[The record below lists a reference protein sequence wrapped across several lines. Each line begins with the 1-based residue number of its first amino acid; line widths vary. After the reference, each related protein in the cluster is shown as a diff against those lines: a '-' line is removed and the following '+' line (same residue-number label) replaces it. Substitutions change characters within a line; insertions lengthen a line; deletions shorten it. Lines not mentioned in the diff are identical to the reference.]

1 MFAPYGGHQDAARLS
16 GPYRQRRLREAMSR
30 TTVATIHLGAL
41 RHNLARVRMLA
52 GSAKVMAVVKAD
64 AYGHGLERVARALDE
79 EAEAFAVAAIGDGLR
94 LRAAGHRQR
103 IVVLSG
109 PDTAS
114 DIAEMQRLRLEALIH
129 HDAQL
134 PWLAKA
140 DPSRGPLRV
149 WIKVDTGMHRLGFAP
164 ARAREVHAALLAMP
178 AVEGE
183 IGLMTHFASSEEFE
197 GRDTAVQIQRFRE
210 ATAGLAGPRA
220 LSNSAAVLG
229 WPDARGDWVRTGGL
243 LYGLSV
249 VEGRSGADFG
259 FRPAMTLSTRLVA
272 INHLAKG
279 ERVGYNGTY
288 ECPEDMA
295 VGVAAI
301 GYGDGYPR
309 SAAAGTPVLVNG
321 HKASVIG
328 RVSMD
333 LITID
338 LRGLPDARTGDRV
351 TLWGEGLPV
360 ETVAAAAGT
369 ISYDLTCGMTRRV
382 LFVEDES

>member
-1 MFAPYGGHQDAARLS
+1 
-16 GPYRQRRLREAMSR
+16 MSR

-41 RHNLARVRMLA
+41 RHNLAHVRTLA

-64 AYGHGLERVARALDE
+64 AYGHGLERVARALDD

-149 WIKVDTGMHRLGFAP
+149 WIKIDTGMHRLGFAP
-164 ARAREVHAALLAMP
+164 GRAREVYAALQAMP
-178 AVEGE
+178 AIDGE

-197 GRDTAVQIQRFRE
+197 GRDTALQIQRFKE

-249 VEGRSGADFG
+249 VDGRSGADFG
-259 FRPAMTLSTRLVA
+259 FRPVMTLSTRLVA
-272 INHLAKG
+272 INQLAKG

-288 ECPEDMA
+288 ECSEDMA

-309 SAAAGTPVLVNG
+309 SAVAGTPVLVNG
-321 HKASVIG
+321 HEASLIG

-338 LRGLPDARTGDRV
+338 LRGIPDARTGDRV

-369 ISYDLTCGMTRRV
+369 LSYDLTCGMTRRV

>member
-1 MFAPYGGHQDAARLS
+1 
-16 GPYRQRRLREAMSR
+16 MSR

-41 RHNLARVRMLA
+41 RHNLARVRSLA
-52 GSAKVMAVVKAD
+52 GEARVMAVVKAD
-64 AYGHGLERVARALDE
+64 AYGHGLERVARALDQD
-79 EAEAFAVAAIGDGLR
+79 AEAFAVAAIGDGLR

-109 PDTAS
+109 PDSPS
-114 DIAEMQRLRLEALIH
+114 DIAEMQRLRLDALIH
-129 HDAQL
+129 HDAQI
-134 PWLAKA
+134 PWLARA
-140 DPSRGPLRV
+140 DAARGPLRV
-149 WIKVDTGMHRLGFAP
+149 WVKVDTGMHRLGFAP
-164 ARAREVHAALLAMP
+164 ERAREVHAALGAMP
-178 AVEGE
+178 VIDAEV
-183 IGLMTHFASSEEFE
+183 GLMTHFASSEEFE
-197 GRDTAVQIQRFRE
+197 GRETALQIQRFRD

-229 WPDARGDWVRTGGL
+229 WPDARADWVRTGGL

-249 VEGRSGADFG
+249 VEGCSGADFG
-259 FRPAMTLSTRLVA
+259 FRPAMTLTTRLVA
-272 INHLAKG
+272 INQLARG
-279 ERVGYNGTY
+279 DRVGYNGTY

-295 VGVAAI
+295 VGVAAV

-309 SAAAGTPVLVNG
+309 SAMPGTPVLVNG
-321 HKASVIG
+321 LVAPLIG

-333 LITID
+333 LITLD
-338 LRGLPDARTGDRV
+338 LRNVPGARPGDPV

-382 LFVEDES
+382 LFVEDDA